1 MIILIMM
8 AQVLFFDGFFEKDP
22 HLNAVEYSV
31 IFDFK
36 IELSEQEIRFYE
48 FSLSKKKNKNKKN
61 FQAICSYILGLD
73 K

>member
-48 FSLSKKKNKNKKN
+48 FSLSQKKKKKKP
-61 FQAICSYILGLD
+61 FRQYVATFLS
-73 K
+73 

>member
-8 AQVLFFDGFFEKDP
+8 AQVLFFDAFFEKDP

-36 IELSEQEIRFYE
+36 IEQEIRFYE
-48 FSLSKKKNKNKKN
+48 FSLSPKKNNKKKNNP
-61 FQAICSYILGLD
+61 LGNM
-73 K
+73 